1 MYIHEG
7 EGCVMPEAKKLKDH
21 IQGYEQGDMYK
32 LALIL
37 WLMSNISWEALMA
50 LATDQS
56 EKACK

>member
-7 EGCVMPEAKKLKDH
+7 EGYVIPGAKKLKDH

-37 WLMSNISWEALMA
+37 WLMSNISCEALMA

-56 EKACK
+56 EK